1 VGIEERDWYREEA
14 EAQRTRSGVSVVR
27 IVVGVLVV
35 LLLIVGI
42 QLVLQRGRSTFG
54 DERRHVAGDVKISL
68 LPGTEITIHHA
79 SLYQPHDPWRAYLA
93 DERTCPGAER
103 TDLPLAQQAET
114 MVCLVNFVRERRG
127 LPELTIVALL
137 NDSSVKKAEKI
148 ERCGVFEHAAC
159 GEAPDADARAAGY
172 AGDFGENLYYGGGP
186 LGAPRLAVDGWLNSK
201 GHRENLFRP
210 EWRTQGIAVQ
220 TIARFGG
227 DRNVTLWV
235 NEFGT

>member
-1 VGIEERDWYREEA
+1 METEEA
-14 EAQRTRSGVSVVR
+14 EPQRTRSDFSVVR
-27 IVVGVLVV
+27 IVVAVLLV
-35 LLLIVGI
+35 LLLTVGV
-42 QLVLQRGRSTFG
+42 QLVLQRGGSSFG
-54 DERRHVAGDVKISL
+54 VERRHVAGDVKISL
-68 LPGTEITIHHA
+68 LPGAPEITIRRA

-103 TDLPLAQQAET
+103 TDLPLAQQADT

-127 LPELTIVALL
+127 LPALTIVSLL

-159 GEAPDADARAAGY
+159 GEAPEADARAAGY
-172 AGDFGENLYYGGGP
+172 TGDFGENLYYGGGP
-186 LGAPRLAVDGWLNSK
+186 LGAPRLAVDGWLNSR

-220 TIARFGG
+220 KIAQFGT